1 MTPEPLYLHSP
12 LSHFD
17 IDNKN
22 KIFVTII
29 IIFWKK
35 LKENDIEAS
44 RKYILILK

>member
-17 IDNKN
+17 ID

-35 LKENDIEAS
+35 LKENDNEAS
-44 RKYILILK
+44 RKYILIL